1 MFFMS
6 VYIINIKKSSGTREN
21 IFKNG
26 TGLILYI
33 IIKLEQYLI
42 IIPKL
47 WFDLLL
53 SMYCIKVK
61 DLIEEDELLLHLV
74 INISYNLSATW

>member
-1 MFFMS
+1 MRNNMVLKSIYKALFRIHQNNLKIFFWSQMFFMS

-47 WFDLLL
+47 
-53 SMYCIKVK
+53 
-61 DLIEEDELLLHLV
+61 
-74 INISYNLSATW
+74 

>member
-1 MFFMS
+1 MKEELKIF
-6 VYIINIKKSSGTREN
+6 IETKSFLEKITEYSIYFPKREN

-47 WFDLLL
+47 
-53 SMYCIKVK
+53 
-61 DLIEEDELLLHLV
+61 
-74 INISYNLSATW
+74 

>member
-1 MFFMS
+1 MRNNIVLKSIYESLFRIYQNNFKIFFWSQMFFMS

-47 WFDLLL
+47 
-53 SMYCIKVK
+53 
-61 DLIEEDELLLHLV
+61 
-74 INISYNLSATW
+74 

>member
-1 MFFMS
+1 MVLKSIYKALFRIHQNNLKIFFWSQMFLMS
-6 VYIINIKKSSGTREN
+6 VYIINIKKSSGTRET
-21 IFKNG
+21 IFLNG

-47 WFDLLL
+47 
-53 SMYCIKVK
+53 
-61 DLIEEDELLLHLV
+61 
-74 INISYNLSATW
+74 